1 MQVAFS
7 LSELEAAGGE
17 VKEKW
22 FTLKPADKEPGGLP
36 CLGDT
41 GWLRSGFSLPQL
53 LAREGSGG
61 ADGPR
66 LRLRL
71 RLGREVLRPA
81 EMYADLL
88 REACV
93 APACVTAVLEACPQ
107 AQRDSIAEG
116 LLHATNAQGSLPALL
131 TKLVEQEVA
140 SAGGDPT
147 LLFRGNSGVTKLL
160 ESFCTLVGSAYRR
173 ATLGPLIELVG
184 RGYRACEVHPSR
196 CTPTLYMD
204 AIPNYKLTLGENLQ
218 TYKPSVP
225 IGTRLHTP

>member
-116 LLHATNAQGSLPALL
+116 LLHATDAQGSLPALL
-131 TKLVEQEVA
+131 TKLVEHEVS

-160 ESFCTLVGSAYRR
+160 ESFCTLVGAAYRR
-173 ATLGPLIELVG
+173 ATLGPLVELVG
-184 RGYRACEVHPSR
+184 RGYRACEVHPSC
-196 CTPTLYMD
+196 CTPMHWR
-204 AIPNYKLTLGENLQ
+204 LQ
-218 TYKPSVP
+218 PHAS
-225 IGTRLHTP
+225 RL